1 MKPGESQLLVRRPLV
16 QHCRCSECKTAPIV
30 LTHTHSSP
38 FGTTH
43 NTQHRL
49 GQVLPIESAAQ
60 VERAVAERTITN
72 LQHVMDTLQRHDRF
86 AKGEIA
92 PESFREALEECGIEV
107 TDEEAKRLVPKYDLN
122 K

>member
-1 MKPGESQLLVRRPLV
+1 M
-16 QHCRCSECKTAPIV
+16 
-30 LTHTHSSP
+30 
-38 FGTTH
+38 
-43 NTQHRL
+43 
-49 GQVLPIESAAQ
+49 LPIESAAQ